1 MTVYTR
7 RKQAISF
14 LAPNHA
20 HATILDPSW
29 HVIMRKI
36 AGVVMQR
43 MNWKIDP
50 REDEGA
56 PADPASSTSPARW
69 PFTVTR

>member
-1 MTVYTR
+1 
-7 RKQAISF
+7 
-14 LAPNHA
+14 
-20 HATILDPSW
+20 
-29 HVIMRKI
+29 MRKI

>member
-1 MTVYTR
+1 
-7 RKQAISF
+7 
-14 LAPNHA
+14 
-20 HATILDPSW
+20 
-29 HVIMRKI
+29 MRKI

-56 PADPASSTSPARW
+56 PADPASKYKSRSLALHSHTLDNAGRSSSEAEN
-69 PFTVTR
+69 